1 MKLFTGNKLEI
12 LAERLAQILERPLSS
27 PFVPETIV
35 IQSKGMEK
43 WLTLKLAE
51 HRNICA
57 HYLFPFPQHFIEAVF
72 TAFLPSYQHDS
83 FYEEDILTW
92 KIMEELPKLLGGEE
106 IAPLRD
112 YLGENFSSLK
122 LYQLSRRIA
131 NLFDQYTV
139 FRPEMIMAWEEGKIQ
154 SQEIWQAHLWRKIN
168 EHRSGMHKAKLL
180 YLFLQKVKEGPVYR
194 EKLPERLTIF
204 GISYLPAYYFRIFDE
219 LSRYLEI
226 NFFYFNPSPEFWA
239 DIHSEKES
247 ARIVRQSSWE
257 ISADDEIFHLDPGN
271 PLLASWGTAGKDFFR
286 LFTNLSA
293 QSEELFVEP
302 QENNLLSAIQS
313 DIYHLRDRGRE
324 NLRMAVSAE
333 DLSIQI
339 HSCHSPL
346 REIETLHDVLL
357 ELFERTPNC
366 NPRIF
371 W

>member
-180 YLFLQKVKEGPVYR
+180 YLFCKSQGR
-194 EKLPERLTIF
+194 TC
-204 GISYLPAYYFRIFDE
+204 
-219 LSRYLEI
+219 LSG
-226 NFFYFNPSPEFWA
+226 
-239 DIHSEKES
+239 K
-247 ARIVRQSSWE
+247 
-257 ISADDEIFHLDPGN
+257 
-271 PLLASWGTAGKDFFR
+271 ASRAPYNIRHF
-286 LFTNLSA
+286 LSA
-293 QSEELFVEP
+293 GVLF
-302 QENNLLSAIQS
+302 QNIRRAF
-313 DIYHLRDRGRE
+313 
-324 NLRMAVSAE
+324 
-333 DLSIQI
+333 QI
-339 HSCHSPL
+339 F
-346 REIETLHDVLL
+346 RNQFF
-357 ELFERTPNC
+357 LF
-366 NPRIF
+366 
-371 W
+371 